1 MLNFLL
7 IVLCLVTWAGV
18 YEFHFREKITEWW
31 DNRFVK
37 DKPPEAQDEPAP
49 ELQFPIRYDAA
60 PPETEKKDA

>member
-18 YEFHFREKITEWW
+18 YAFHFREKITEWW

-37 DKPPEAQDEPAP
+37 DKPPEAQDEPAL
-49 ELQFPIRYDAA
+49 ELQLPIRYDAA

>member
-18 YEFHFREKITEWW
+18 YVFHFRGKITEWW

-37 DKPPEAQDEPAP
+37 DKPPEAQHEPAP
-49 ELQFPIRYDAA
+49 ELRLPIRYDAV

>member
-18 YEFHFREKITEWW
+18 YVFHFREKITEWW

-49 ELQFPIRYDAA
+49 ELQLPIRYDAV

>member
-18 YEFHFREKITEWW
+18 YVFYFRGQITEWW

-37 DKPPEAQDEPAP
+37 DKPPEAQDEPTP
-49 ELQFPIRYDAA
+49 ELQLPIRYDAA
-60 PPETEKKDA
+60 SAETEKKDA